1 MKIILLTNVLTPY
14 RKELY
19 DFMYNFFEEKNIE
32 FKVLCEL
39 EKYNNWLY
47 KDFEGKYTELLKGK
61 NIRYKNIEFPI
72 NFEISKILKKEQPD
86 FIILSGSWCTP
97 TNYLINLKKYRVIF
111 WSESNLLGIKRTNK
125 LEEKIWSYLRTRF
138 YRKIN
143 YFLVP
148 GERAKEAVLK
158 WRDLEEKPF
167 FINFPNTI
175 EEIPYQKLKK
185 EEYKNKEKVFLIPAR
200 LTKVKGLEE
209 FIENIKNII
218 KEKNIKILIAGEGE
232 LKDKIESK
240 INKYELKEKI
250 FLLGYMN
257 SKKLKEYYLKA
268 DFFILPSLYDPS
280 PLAAIEALYYELPII
295 VSNQIGNMPE
305 VLHKNGFSFNP
316 WAKNSLESA
325 INKVLSW
332 SEEEYLEAKKN
343 SQKIYETK
351 FDKEKIIDNLYKN
364 LLEIL

>member
-143 YFLVP
+143 YF
-148 GERAKEAVLK
+148 
-158 WRDLEEKPF
+158 
-167 FINFPNTI
+167 
-175 EEIPYQKLKK
+175 
-185 EEYKNKEKVFLIPAR
+185 
-200 LTKVKGLEE
+200 
-209 FIENIKNII
+209 
-218 KEKNIKILIAGEGE
+218 
-232 LKDKIESK
+232 
-240 INKYELKEKI
+240 
-250 FLLGYMN
+250 
-257 SKKLKEYYLKA
+257 
-268 DFFILPSLYDPS
+268 
-280 PLAAIEALYYELPII
+280 
-295 VSNQIGNMPE
+295 
-305 VLHKNGFSFNP
+305 
-316 WAKNSLESA
+316 
-325 INKVLSW
+325 
-332 SEEEYLEAKKN
+332 
-343 SQKIYETK
+343 
-351 FDKEKIIDNLYKN
+351 
-364 LLEIL
+364 